1 MTENATRSSSRV
13 QTENRTGA
21 TCSVAPGTTFQTWL
35 KASDV
40 MSENV
45 ATVRSGCTVVS
56 AAKIMWR
63 NNISCLVVSDNGSLS
78 GIITETDMLKR
89 TIADGNDFL
98 TMKVDQIMSAPV
110 RSIPRDL
117 SVMETS
123 EIMEAENIRR
133 LVVLDEGRSVGI
145 ITQTDMVRALAFYT
159 QSKEVSEIMTPD
171 VAVIASSAT
180 VKEAA
185 DRMASQDISCLVVMD
200 EKTIAGIFTE
210 RDLTKR
216 VIAAELNPDKTRLQK
231 VMSSPVVTVAANYS
245 VLSAQK
251 LMEKAGIRRLVVT
264 QYESLLDGYET
275 LLGMI
280 TQTDILE
287 SLRAT
292 LQEEEEDYFGHLV
305 ESDQCTYAVGLD
317 LSTTHVSPSF
327 AQLLD
332 VTDSDELLDEPFL
345 PERFWQDPRQR
356 DRLLAGMKR
365 TTLCVEEL
373 ALNTAKGRKLSVILF
388 CTPTRSLRGEICGCH
403 GILHD
408 VTEIKDSTAVGGS
421 PEHRGR

>member
-1 MTENATRSSSRV
+1 MTENAIRSSSSV
-13 QTENRTGA
+13 QIENRTGA
-21 TCSVAPGTTFQTWL
+21 TCGIATGSSFQAWL
-35 KASDV
+35 KASDI
-40 MSENV
+40 MTENI
-45 ATVRSGCTVVS
+45 ATVSPACTVVS

-63 NNISCLVVSDNGSLS
+63 NNISCLIVSDNAGLS
-78 GIITETDMLKR
+78 GIVTETDMLKR
-89 TIADGNDFL
+89 TIAGGNDFL
-98 TMKVDQIMSAPV
+98 TMKVDQIMSSPV
-110 RSIPRDL
+110 RSVDCDL
-117 SVMETS
+117 SVIETS

-133 LVVLDEGRSVGI
+133 LVVLDEGLSVGI

-159 QSKEVSEIMTPD
+159 QSKEVSQIMTHD
-171 VAVIASSAT
+171 VAIVASSST

-185 DRMASQDISCLVVMD
+185 DLMASQDISCLVVMD
-200 EKTIAGIFTE
+200 KNTLAGIFTE

-216 VIAAELNPDKTRLQK
+216 VIAAKLNPDKTRLQK

-264 QYESLLDGYET
+264 QYENLLDGYET

-305 ESDQCTYAVGLD
+305 ESDQCIYAVNLD
-317 LSTTHVSPSF
+317 LNTTHISPSL

-332 VTDSDELLDEPFL
+332 VTDSDELLDKPFL
-345 PERFWQDPRQR
+345 PERFWQNPRQR
-356 DRLLAGMKR
+356 NRLLARMR
-365 TTLCVEEL
+365 RAILCVEEL
-373 ALNTAKGRKLSVILF
+373 TLRTAKGKRLSVMLF
-388 CTPTRSLRGEICGCH
+388 STPTRSLRGEICGCH
-403 GILHD
+403 GILCD
-408 VTEIKDSTAVGGS
+408 VTATRDSIAV
-421 PEHRGR
+421 ERNQ